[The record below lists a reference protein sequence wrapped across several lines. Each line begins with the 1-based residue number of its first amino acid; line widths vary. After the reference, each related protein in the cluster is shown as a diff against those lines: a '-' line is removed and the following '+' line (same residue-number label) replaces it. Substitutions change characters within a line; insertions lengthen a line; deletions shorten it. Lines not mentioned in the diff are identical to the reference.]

1 MNLQDQEFG
10 GEKLQL
16 LRRGVRIKAQKSLA
30 CRRGLGFHAEG
41 GCQLSKLPVYT
52 QADGT
57 IAQHWDSKPNPG
69 ANYARRFWPRQTRK
83 RPRCKRY
90 SKSSWSPTEKYAQS
104 G

>member
-52 QADGT
+52 
-57 IAQHWDSKPNPG
+57 
-69 ANYARRFWPRQTRK
+69 
-83 RPRCKRY
+83 
-90 SKSSWSPTEKYAQS
+90 
-104 G
+104 